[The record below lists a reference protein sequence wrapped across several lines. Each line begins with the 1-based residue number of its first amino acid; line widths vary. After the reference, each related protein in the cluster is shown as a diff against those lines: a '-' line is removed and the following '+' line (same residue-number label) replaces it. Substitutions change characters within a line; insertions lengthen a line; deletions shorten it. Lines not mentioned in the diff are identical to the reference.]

1 MNRTFLT
8 ILKYALFVYLFIG
21 GLAVSSNFNTVNN
34 EIIAPINYSN
44 ETHLYFQIWS
54 APEMLIYSGVC
65 LLAYFIT
72 LDLVVSSN
80 KNHGK
85 FVEKIT
91 QAESSYLARLSNLD
105 RKRWICEEHY
115 RRENLNIRT
124 LSDYTMQ
131 KLQNTPG

>member
-8 ILKYALFVYLFIG
+8 ILKYALFVYLFMG

-91 QAESSYLARLSNLD
+91 
-105 RKRWICEEHY
+105 
-115 RRENLNIRT
+115 
-124 LSDYTMQ
+124 
-131 KLQNTPG
+131 